1 MAVRKER
8 SIYFTR
14 KEELDFVRLC
24 TIHGFKKRDI
34 IKDEEN
40 RVTKFEIYLPFIY
53 LPFISGSM
61 EKKLSNVARYTNS
74 RRTSVPC
81 IIGRQHLIK
90 VTFNKK

>member
-8 SIYFTR
+8 SIFFSR

-40 RVTKFEIYLPFIY
+40 RVTKFEIY

>member
-1 MAVRKER
+1 MAVRKEK

-40 RVTKFEIYLPFIY
+40 RVTKFEIY

>member
-24 TIHGFKKRDI
+24 TIHAFKKRDI
-34 IKDEEN
+34 VKDEEN
-40 RVTKFEIYLPFIY
+40 RVTKFEIY

-81 IIGRQHLIK
+81 IVGRQHLIK

>member
-1 MAVRKER
+1 MVVRKEK
-8 SIYFTR
+8 SIFFTR
-14 KEELDFVRLC
+14 KEELDFARLC

-34 IKDEEN
+34 VKDEEN
-40 RVTKFEIYLPFIY
+40 RVTKFEIY

-74 RRTSVPC
+74 RRTSAPC
-81 IIGRQHLIK
+81 IRGRQHLIK

>member
-24 TIHGFKKRDI
+24 TIHGFKKRNI
-34 IKDEEN
+34 VKDEEN
-40 RVTKFEIYLPFIY
+40 KVTKFEIY

-61 EKKLSNVARYTNS
+61 EKKLSNVARYMNS

-81 IIGRQHLIK
+81 IVGR
-90 VTFNKK
+90 

>member
-1 MAVRKER
+1 MVVRKER

-40 RVTKFEIYLPFIY
+40 RVTKFEIYLPFI
-53 LPFISGSM
+53 SGSM

>member
-24 TIHGFKKRDI
+24 TIHGFKKRNI
-34 IKDEEN
+34 VKDEEN
-40 RVTKFEIYLPFIY
+40 KVTKFEIY

-61 EKKLSNVARYTNS
+61 EKKLSNVARYMNS

-81 IIGRQHLIK
+81 IVGRQYLIK

>member
-1 MAVRKER
+1 MVVRQER

-40 RVTKFEIYLPFIY
+40 RVTKFEIYLPFI
-53 LPFISGSM
+53 SGGM

-74 RRTSVPC
+74 RRTSAPC
-81 IIGRQHLIK
+81 IVGRQHLIK

>member
-1 MAVRKER
+1 MIMAVRKER

-34 IKDEEN
+34 VKDEEN
-40 RVTKFEIYLPFIY
+40 RVTKFEIYLS
-53 LPFISGSM
+53 FISGSM

-74 RRTSVPC
+74 RRTSAPC
-81 IIGRQHLIK
+81 IVGRQHLIK

>member
-1 MAVRKER
+1 MIMVVRQER

-40 RVTKFEIYLPFIY
+40 RVTKFEIYLPFI
-53 LPFISGSM
+53 SGGM

-74 RRTSVPC
+74 RRTSAPC
-81 IIGRQHLIK
+81 IVGRQHLIK

>member
-1 MAVRKER
+1 MYKVMAVRKER
-8 SIYFTR
+8 SIFFSR

-40 RVTKFEIYLPFIY
+40 RVTKFEIYLPFI
-53 LPFISGSM
+53 SGSM

-81 IIGRQHLIK
+81 LVGRQHLIK
-90 VTFNKK
+90 VSFAKI

>member
-24 TIHGFKKRDI
+24 TIHGFKKRNI
-34 IKDEEN
+34 VKDEEN
-40 RVTKFEIYLPFIY
+40 RVTKFEIY

-74 RRTSVPC
+74 RRTTLHCRTATSYQSN
-81 IIGRQHLIK
+81 I
-90 VTFNKK
+90 

>member
-1 MAVRKER
+1 MFNKN
-8 SIYFTR
+8 SNP
-14 KEELDFVRLC
+14 
-24 TIHGFKKRDI
+24 FKNEDI
-34 IKDEEN
+34 VKDEEN
-40 RVTKFEIYLPFIY
+40 RVTKFEIY

-81 IIGRQHLIK
+81 IVGRQHLIK

>member
-1 MAVRKER
+1 MIMAARKER

-40 RVTKFEIYLPFIY
+40 RVTTFEIY

-81 IIGRQHLIK
+81 IVGRQHLIK

>member
-1 MAVRKER
+1 MTARKER

-14 KEELDFVRLC
+14 KEELDFDRLC
-24 TIHGFKKRDI
+24 KIHVFKRRDI
-34 IKDEEN
+34 VKDNEN
-40 RVTKFEIYLPFIY
+40 RVIKFEIYFPT
-53 LPFISGSM
+53 ISGSV

-74 RRTSVPC
+74 RRTSAPC

>member
-1 MAVRKER
+1 MVVRKER

-40 RVTKFEIYLPFIY
+40 RVTKFEIYLQ
-53 LPFISGSM
+53 FISGSM

-81 IIGRQHLIK
+81 LVGRQYLIK
-90 VTFNKK
+90 VSFAKI

>member
-1 MAVRKER
+1 MIMAVRKER

-14 KEELDFVRLC
+14 KEELDFIRLC
-24 TIHGFKKRDI
+24 TIHGFKKRNI
-34 IKDEEN
+34 IKGDEN
-40 RVTKFEIYLPFIY
+40 RVVRFEIYLPT
-53 LPFISGSM
+53 ISGSI

-81 IIGRQHLIK
+81 IVGRQHIIK

>member
-1 MAVRKER
+1 MIMVVRKER

-34 IKDEEN
+34 VKDNEN
-40 RVTKFEIYLPFIY
+40 RVIKFEIYFPI
-53 LPFISGSM
+53 ISGSI

-74 RRTSVPC
+74 RRTSAPC
-81 IIGRQHLIK
+81 IVGRQHLIK

>member
-8 SIYFTR
+8 SIFFSR

-40 RVTKFEIYLPFIY
+40 RVTKFEIYLPFI
-53 LPFISGSM
+53 SGSM

-81 IIGRQHLIK
+81 IVGRQHFIK

>member
-1 MAVRKER
+1 MTARKER

-24 TIHGFKKRDI
+24 TIHGFKKRNI
-34 IKDEEN
+34 VKDEEN
-40 RVTKFEIYLPFIY
+40 RVTKFEIY

-81 IIGRQHLIK
+81 IVGRQYLIK

>member
-1 MAVRKER
+1 MTARKER
-8 SIYFTR
+8 SMFFTR

-34 IKDEEN
+34 VKDEEN
-40 RVTKFEIYLPFIY
+40 RVTKFEIY

-74 RRTSVPC
+74 RRTSTPC
-81 IIGRQHLIK
+81 IVGRQHLIK